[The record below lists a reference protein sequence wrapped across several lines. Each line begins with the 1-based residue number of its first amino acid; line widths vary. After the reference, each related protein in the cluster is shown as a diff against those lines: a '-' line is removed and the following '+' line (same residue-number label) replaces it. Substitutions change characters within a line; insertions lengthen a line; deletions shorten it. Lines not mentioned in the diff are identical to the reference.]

1 METIPATFCKSLDA
15 CRTHTIRSDLHWTTF
30 TNRWGWKICVC
41 KNYKK
46 SDTWQSIHRVNL
58 ITVLHW
64 CIVCADKPDP
74 LKLQT
79 DRKST
84 LFNISG
90 SRICGYVLWLRDN
103 KKGDI
108 FMRDSLQSFLSDI
121 WWSKWK
127 RKLRGTEH
135 CQSDVTSRF
144 TARTRTYPWRFDI
157 VSNLV

>member
-1 METIPATFCKSLDA
+1 MHVIIINSFIVETIPATFGKSLDA

-41 KNYKK
+41 KNYTKV
-46 SDTWQSIHRVNL
+46 IHDNPYIELYL

-64 CIVCADKPDP
+64 CLVCADKPDP

-121 WWSKWK
+121 LMIKMK
-127 RKLRGTEH
+127 AQVARYGALPKLCDFQLYCT
-135 CQSDVTSRF
+135 
-144 TARTRTYPWRFDI
+144 
-157 VSNLV
+157 N